1 MTCIMEQPPQI
12 KTISAVIIIFL
23 VLGAGFLLFL
33 KYRTFPNP
41 EDSLTI
47 NPSTSLGT
55 NDEPKTVL
63 VENTPMIDG
72 ALSLPGGFPQDIP
85 LETGNLIESATTY
98 YPEQNVR
105 QLSLSYWSSRTMT
118 EKYAEYK
125 NYMTTSGYKITE
137 EDTNAPVRAIFGVKE
152 DRNLSVAISS
162 REGKTLVQLSY
173 LLKSAQ

>member
-1 MTCIMEQPPQI
+1 MEQPQQI
-12 KTISAVIIIFL
+12 KTISAVVVILL

-41 EDSLTI
+41 ENS
-47 NPSTSLGT
+47 PKSGSTNHEPGT
-55 NDEPKTVL
+55 VV
-63 VENTPMIDG
+63 VENTSMING
-72 ALSLPGGFPQDIP
+72 TLSLPAGFPQDIP
-85 LETGNLIESATTY
+85 LEKGNLIESATTY

-105 QLSLSYWSSRTMT
+105 QLSISYQSSRTTT

-125 NYMTTSGYKITE
+125 NYMTASGYEITE

-173 LLKSAQ
+173 LLKSVQW

>member
-72 ALSLPGGFPQDIP
+72 ALSLPVGRG
-85 LETGNLIESATTY
+85 
-98 YPEQNVR
+98 R
-105 QLSLSYWSSRTMT
+105 RLSLECSLPILFSARRLSRA
-118 EKYAEYK
+118 K
-125 NYMTTSGYKITE
+125 
-137 EDTNAPVRAIFGVKE
+137 
-152 DRNLSVAISS
+152 S
-162 REGKTLVQLSY
+162 RG
-173 LLKSAQ
+173 